1 MYLTSRTGGFCHARV
16 LNVSDGK
23 ERGGVRESGKREREV
38 WEEREKQWE
47 RENE

>member
-1 MYLTSRTGGFCHARV
+1 MSRSGFKCLRWER
-16 LNVSDGK
+16 

-38 WEEREKQWE
+38 WEEREKQWD